1 MNFETL
7 YHKNLR
13 FIANAGGKLNENLI
27 KKIVNFSEKKKI
39 KFYSMYGQTE
49 ASPRMSILDCVR
61 QKNKINSIGNAI
73 NKNKFYLKDNFGKK
87 IKSPFKKGELIY
99 KGKNVCMGYS
109 NNLKDLKK

>member
-73 NKNKFYLKDNFGKK
+73 NKNKFYLKDNFWKK
-87 IKSPFKKGELIY
+87 
-99 KGKNVCMGYS
+99 N
-109 NNLKDLKK
+109 